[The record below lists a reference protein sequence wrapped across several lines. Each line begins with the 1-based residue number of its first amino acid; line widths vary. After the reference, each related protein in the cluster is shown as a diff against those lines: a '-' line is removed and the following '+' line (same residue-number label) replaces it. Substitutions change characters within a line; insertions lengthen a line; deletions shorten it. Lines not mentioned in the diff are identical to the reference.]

1 MNLKDI
7 LKVKVAKNLKM
18 GTERVSAGTIFDVS
32 QNMPQWIRKELE
44 FGLGTVV
51 VTERKQSAPKKI
63 ENTESTEN
71 DDGAEE
77 KPAPK
82 KKSTKSTKGNAKTT
96 STTGTKKK
104 STKKKKTDSE

>member
-1 MNLKDI
+1 MNLKDV
-7 LKVKVAKNLKM
+7 LKVKAAKNLKM
-18 GTERVSAGTIFDVS
+18 GTERVSAGTTFDVS

-51 VTERKQSAPKKI
+51 VTERKQPAPKKI
-63 ENTESTEN
+63 ENTEN
-71 DDGAEE
+71 ADGAEE